1 MPGKPMQSNNSL
13 ALGSDNFTLRN
24 QNEQLRKEL
33 MIIETELQR
42 IRIKQVKDEQ
52 QNSPSGRS
60 KATSDY
66 GR

>member
-1 MPGKPMQSNNSL
+1 
-13 ALGSDNFTLRN
+13 
-24 QNEQLRKEL
+24 